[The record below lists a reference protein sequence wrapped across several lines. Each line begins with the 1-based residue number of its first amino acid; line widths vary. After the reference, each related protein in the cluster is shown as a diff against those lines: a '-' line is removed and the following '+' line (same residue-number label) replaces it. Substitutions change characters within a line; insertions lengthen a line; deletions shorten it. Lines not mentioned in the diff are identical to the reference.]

1 MRRFW
6 GARVWY
12 LTPGVACDSSDS
24 HTDSPPMGSNL
35 SAVQK
40 GLSGVDRAQT
50 LEEISFDGSGE

>member
-1 MRRFW
+1 MRRFG

-24 HTDSPPMGSNL
+24 HTDSPPIGSNL

-40 GLSGVDRAQT
+40 GLSAADHAQI
-50 LEEISFDGSGE
+50 LIKIFFDDTGA

>member
-1 MRRFW
+1 
-6 GARVWY
+6 
-12 LTPGVACDSSDS
+12 
-24 HTDSPPMGSNL
+24 MGSNL